1 MLVRRSARGKMR
13 LQSELKR
20 LRANDAESRCYNAQ
34 NTKQKFQFII
44 FLSNIFFKEK
54 KEKTQT
60 KKCLQP
66 EKQNRVHLPA
76 SSFVGGSC
84 GRKRHWLISP
94 AKLMNLAFLRA
105 KKTVSLMYI
114 SVTPLLL
121 PHPLLWAPI
130 CHLHMALHPLLTSP
144 WLRPIHHSG
153 GSALTCYQPSLP
165 LRRRGERRGRTRL
178 GN

>member
-1 MLVRRSARGKMR
+1 MR
-13 LQSELKR
+13 LQSELKW
-20 LRANDAESRCYNAQ
+20 LRANDAERLSRCYNAQ

-76 SSFVGGSC
+76 SSFAGGFL
-84 GRKRHWLISP
+84 RKEASLTNIP

-121 PHPLLWAPI
+121 PHPLL
-130 CHLHMALHPLLTSP
+130 
-144 WLRPIHHSG
+144 
-153 GSALTCYQPSLP
+153 
-165 LRRRGERRGRTRL
+165 
-178 GN
+178 